1 MKFLNNY
8 IDKVKGKKAFTF
20 FDKLI
25 YRILN
30 HDTFSYGGSL
40 TYFLVLSIFPFLISL
55 INAVNFTGLLDP
67 EYIFSLLSVLPAEIQ
82 DIVSNFLRELQSSS
96 SGSFFTISFVAGL
109 FTASTAVFKLISII
123 NSSYGF
129 PEKRGF
135 IKLRLLALFF
145 TVSLIT
151 MLFLLIL
158 TQIFGQIIYVNVM
171 HYLGIENEFFDKMWK
186 LAKNL
191 IPIIYML
198 VTFILLYKFS
208 PSKSSEN
215 MVTFR
220 GVLPGAIFSTF
231 GLIIASLVFGF
242 YVANFGKY
250 SITYGSLGGIIVFLI
265 WTYLLSIIIL
275 IGAEIN
281 ATLYSMKN
289 FKSLNIWPR
298 HDSLFKNLENSD
310 N

>member
-1 MKFLNNY
+1 MKFLNNF
-8 IDKVKGKKAFTF
+8 IEKTKDKKAFTF

-30 HDTFSYGGSL
+30 HDTLSYGGSL

-55 INAVNFTGLLDP
+55 INAINFSGILDP
-67 EYIFSLLSVLPAEIQ
+67 EYIFSLLDVLPSEIQ
-82 DIVSNFLRELQSSS
+82 SIVTDFLRELQSSS

-109 FTASTAVFKLISII
+109 FTASTAVFKLIKII

-129 PEKRGF
+129 DEKRGF
-135 IKLRLLALFF
+135 IKLRLIALFF
-145 TVSLIT
+145 TLSLIT
-151 MLFLLIL
+151 MLFMLIL
-158 TQIFGQIIYVNVM
+158 TQIFGQIIYVTVIK
-171 HYLGIENEFFDKMWK
+171 YLDIDNEFFEMIWRI
-186 LAKNL
+186 AKNI
-191 IPIIYML
+191 IPLIYML

-208 PSKSSEN
+208 PSRSREN

-231 GLIIASLVFGF
+231 GVIIVSLVFGF
-242 YVANFGKY
+242 YVSNFGKY

-265 WTYLLSIIIL
+265 WLYLLSTIIL

-298 HDSLFKNLENSD
+298 HDSIFKNLD

>member
-1 MKFLNNY
+1 MKFLNNF
-8 IDKVKGKKAFTF
+8 IDKSKDKKAFTF

-30 HDTFSYGGSL
+30 HDTLSYGGSL

-55 INAVNFTGLLDP
+55 INAINFSGILDP
-67 EYIFSLLSVLPAEIQ
+67 EYIFSLLDVLPSEIQ
-82 DIVSNFLRELQSSS
+82 SIVTDFLRELQSSS

-109 FTASTAVFKLISII
+109 FTASTAVFKLIKII

-129 PEKRGF
+129 DEKRGF
-135 IKLRLLALFF
+135 IKLRLIALFF
-145 TVSLIT
+145 TLSLIT
-151 MLFLLIL
+151 MLFMLIL
-158 TQIFGQIIYVNVM
+158 TQIFGQIIYVTVIK
-171 HYLGIENEFFDKMWK
+171 YLDIDNEFFEMMWRI
-186 LAKNL
+186 AKNI
-191 IPIIYML
+191 IPLIYML

-208 PSKSSEN
+208 PSRSREN

-231 GLIIASLVFGF
+231 GVIIVSLVFGF
-242 YVANFGKY
+242 YVSNFGKY

-265 WTYLLSIIIL
+265 WLYLLSTIIL

-298 HDSLFKNLENSD
+298 HDSIFKNFD

>member
-1 MKFLNNY
+1 MKFLNNF
-8 IDKVKGKKAFTF
+8 IDKSKDKKAFTF

-25 YRILN
+25 YRIIN
-30 HDTFSYGGSL
+30 HDTLSYGGSL

-55 INAVNFTGLLDP
+55 INAINFSGILDP
-67 EYIFSLLSVLPAEIQ
+67 EYIFSLLDVLPSEIQ
-82 DIVSNFLRELQSSS
+82 SIVTDFLRELQSSS

-109 FTASTAVFKLISII
+109 FTASTAVFKLIKII

-129 PEKRGF
+129 DEKRGF
-135 IKLRLLALFF
+135 IKLRLIALFF
-145 TVSLIT
+145 TLSLIT
-151 MLFLLIL
+151 MLFMLIL
-158 TQIFGQIIYVNVM
+158 TQIFGQIIYVTVIK
-171 HYLGIENEFFDKMWK
+171 YLDIDNEFFEMMWRI
-186 LAKNL
+186 AKNI
-191 IPIIYML
+191 IPLIYML

-208 PSKSSEN
+208 PSRSREN

-231 GLIIASLVFGF
+231 GVIIVSLVFGF
-242 YVANFGKY
+242 YVSNFGKY

-265 WTYLLSIIIL
+265 WLYLLSTIIL

-298 HDSLFKNLENSD
+298 HDSIFKNFD

>member
-1 MKFLNNY
+1 MKFLNNF
-8 IDKVKGKKAFTF
+8 IEKTKDKKAFTF

-30 HDTFSYGGSL
+30 HDTLSYGGSL

-55 INAVNFTGLLDP
+55 INAINFSGILEP
-67 EYIFSLLSVLPAEIQ
+67 EYIFSLLDVLPSEIQ
-82 DIVSNFLRELQSSS
+82 SIVTDFLRELQSSS

-109 FTASTAVFKLISII
+109 FTASTAVFKLIKII

-129 PEKRGF
+129 DEKRGF
-135 IKLRLLALFF
+135 IKLRLIALFF
-145 TVSLIT
+145 TLSLIT
-151 MLFLLIL
+151 MFFMLIL
-158 TQIFGQIIYVNVM
+158 TQIFGQIIYVTVIK
-171 HYLGIENEFFDKMWK
+171 YLDIDNEFFEMIWRI
-186 LAKNL
+186 AKNI
-191 IPIIYML
+191 IPLIYML

-208 PSKSSEN
+208 PSRSREN

-231 GLIIASLVFGF
+231 GVIIVSLVFGF
-242 YVANFGKY
+242 YVSNFGKY

-265 WTYLLSIIIL
+265 WLYLLSVIIL

-281 ATLYSMKN
+281 ATLYSMRN

-298 HDSLFKNLENSD
+298 HDSIFKNLD